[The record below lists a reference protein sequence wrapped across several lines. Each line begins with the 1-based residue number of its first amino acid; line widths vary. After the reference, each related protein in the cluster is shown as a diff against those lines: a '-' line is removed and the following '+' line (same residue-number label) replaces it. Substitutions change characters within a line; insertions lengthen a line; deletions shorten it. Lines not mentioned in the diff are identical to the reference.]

1 MVKKTIKMGP
11 RTIVILLFVA
21 VIASHL
27 GYANGHNVMG
37 PRQEGFTHGANKV
50 NSLYT
55 KQNHVIKVNEVPVT
69 RTITTTVNDIGDL
82 TYPVVDTNQNLAF
95 GTRGQSI
102 DPLPFQSSY
111 GQDANYLGYQP
122 NYTDNGDGTITDE
135 VTGLMWS
142 KSPGEKVSYQEA
154 LKNSDSLSLGGY
166 SDWRLA
172 TIKELYSLIDFSG
185 IDPEVTSTNE
195 TSLEPFIDTD
205 YFDFSY
211 GDTETG
217 ERIID
222 SQFIS
227 RTKYTSTTMFGN
239 ETVFGVNFAD
249 GRIKG
254 YPVYDMKKGEDKK
267 FYALYVRGN
276 TSYGQNDYYD
286 NGDGTITDRASGLMW
301 MKTDSGEGM
310 DWETALTY
318 ANSSNYAGYDDWR
331 LPNAKEL
338 QSIVDYSS
346 SPHATDFAAI
356 DPIFN
361 ISIIEDESGGVNYP
375 FYWSS
380 TTHISSTRGG
390 LSAVYVAFGEAL
402 GYMEDRKNGQI
413 KLLDV
418 HGAGAQRSD
427 LKTGRAEMFPTGRG
441 PQGDVV
447 RIENYVRL
455 VRSVNV
461 SE

>member
-1 MVKKTIKMGP
+1 MFKKPVKMGS
-11 RTIVILLFVA
+11 RVIFLVLFVA
-21 VIASHL
+21 AIASQL
-27 GYANGHNVMG
+27 GYAKDQNVMG
-37 PRQEGFTHGANKV
+37 PRQDVLMH
-50 NSLYT
+50 SLNNENHQGT
-55 KQNHVIKVNEVPVT
+55 KDNHVIKVNEVPVT
-69 RTITTTVNDIGDL
+69 RTITTTVNDIDDL

-95 GTRGQSI
+95 DVKGQSV

-111 GQDANYLGYQP
+111 GQDANYLGHQP
-122 NYTDNGDGTITDE
+122 DYTDNGDGTVTDN

-142 KSPGEKVSYQEA
+142 NSPGEKVSYQEA
-154 LKNSDSLSLGGY
+154 IKIADSLNLGGY

-185 IDPEVTSTNE
+185 IDPEASSTNE
-195 TSLEPFIDTD
+195 TSLRPFIDTD

-211 GDTETG
+211 GDIGTG

-276 TSYGQNDYYD
+276 TSYGQNDYFD

-310 DWETALTY
+310 DWEAALAY

-338 QSIVDYSS
+338 QSIVDYSN
-346 SPHATDFAAI
+346 SPHATNSAAI
-356 DPIFN
+356 APVFN
-361 ISIIEDESGGVNYP
+361 ISKIEDESGGVNYP

-402 GYMEDRKNGQI
+402 GYMEDRKSGRI
-413 KLLDV
+413 KLIDV

-427 LKTGRAEMFPTGRG
+427 LKTGHAEMFPTGRG